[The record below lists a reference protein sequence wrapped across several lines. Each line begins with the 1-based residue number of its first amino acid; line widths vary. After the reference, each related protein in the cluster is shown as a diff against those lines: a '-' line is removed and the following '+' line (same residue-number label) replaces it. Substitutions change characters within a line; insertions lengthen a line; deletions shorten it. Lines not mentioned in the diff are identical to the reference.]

1 MFIYLAKNADWDHE
15 SKYKF
20 GCTKDPVNRLYGY
33 HTNSS
38 YPYIFIYLC
47 HLVELSNYCINLKE
61 YDKIFSQIGRNVA
74 SIRRIEEEYHTK
86 LPYLSQLHDYLV
98 NNGGGI
104 EFITQEG
111 SSLIIQIINEEFPK
125 IGLYAD
131 KVYNDEELV
140 QVNQDVCQSISRH
153 NTENIKNDACLF
165 IKSKITLKPY
175 IEQYV
180 ILNMI
185 GEFYEL
191 NDIGKIIWPCGMGK
205 ALLSLFIV
213 QKMGFKRVVIG
224 VPSVYLQK
232 QFRLEISK
240 LYPDMDNV
248 MYIGGTPDDTTKST
262 TDKTQVIDFIHQHP
276 MSFIITT
283 YTSCYI
289 LKDLFYFDFKIG
301 DEAHH
306 LVGEEKDS
314 SNYLQFHKI
323 LSKKSLFMTATEKQ
337 IEPNSKKIIYSM
349 DNKELFGELVDQKSI
364 CWAIEHKKI
373 TDYYLLLLR
382 NTHQEVDEIIEQLN
396 IEECNRE
403 LIVSSYMSL
412 KALETYNGLTHLLIY
427 VNTIKHADLVKTYVD
442 KILESNLIS
451 INKSEIYNNSLHSH
465 NNQQLRDEVKRFSEI
480 RFGIMSCVYIF
491 GEGFDLPKL
500 NGVVFGENMESDIRI
515 VQSALR
521 PNRLEKDNPDKIAY
535 IMIPMVD
542 QMEQDEDNHS
552 FSKCRRI
559 ITKMGNFDERI
570 KIRIKLATLTAKS
583 CEQINDKVQNRIV
596 YNELVENI
604 HELDRLMFKLKHRQG
619 DKELWIKYKINRENK
634 RRFKTRVELIDTKK
648 KCYEFLGSIGESYRP
663 NPINCVKYCLGN
675 QLFDK
680 IKSQYYY
687 NKRDLIDACK
697 KYNIIDFSSYKKCYV
712 SDSKFP
718 PPDYINE
725 GFYYDMD
732 MKFNINSLL
741 LSKSDTIDI

>member
-1 MFIYLAKNADWDHE
+1 MFLYLVKNADWDHE

-20 GCTKDPVNRLYGY
+20 GCTKDPMNRLHAY

-61 YDKIFSQIGRNVA
+61 YDKIFSQIGRNLS

-86 LPYLSQLHDYLV
+86 LPYLSQLHNCLV

-104 EFITQEG
+104 EFVTHEG
-111 SSLIIQIINEEFPK
+111 YSLIIQIINEEFPK

-140 QVNQDVCQSISRH
+140 QINQDICQSISRH
-153 NTENIKNDACLF
+153 NTENINNDTCLF

-185 GEFYEL
+185 EEFYKL
-191 NDIGKIIWPCGMGK
+191 NDIGKIIWSCGMGK

-213 QKMGFKRVVIG
+213 QKMGFKHVVIG

-232 QFRLEISK
+232 QFRHEISK
-240 LYPDMDNV
+240 LYPYQDNV

-262 TDKTQVIDFIHQHP
+262 TDKTQVIDFIHRHST
-276 MSFIITT
+276 SFLITT

-289 LKDLFYFDFKIG
+289 LNDLYYFDFKIG

-314 SNYLQFHKI
+314 SNYVQFHKI
-323 LSKKSLFMTATEKQ
+323 LSRKALFMTATEKQ
-337 IEPNSKKIIYSM
+337 VEPNSKRVIYSM
-349 DNKELFGELVDQKSI
+349 DNKDLFGELVDQKSI

-373 TDYYLLLLR
+373 TDYYLFILR
-382 NTHQEVDEIIEQLN
+382 NTRQEVDEIVEQLN
-396 IEECNRE
+396 IEECNHE
-403 LIVSSYMSL
+403 LIVSAYMSL

-427 VNTIKHADLVKTYVD
+427 VNTIPHADLIKTYVD
-442 KILESNLIS
+442 KILESNLIR

-465 NNQQLRDEVKRFSEI
+465 NNQQLRDEVKRFSES

-521 PNRLEKDNPDKIAY
+521 PNRLENTNPNKIAY
-535 IMIPMVD
+535 IMIPIVD

-559 ITKMGNFDERI
+559 IAKMGNFDERI
-570 KIRIKLATLTAKS
+570 NTRIKLATLKAKS
-583 CEQINDKVQNRIV
+583 CDQINDKGQNRIV
-596 YNELVENI
+596 CNELVNNVQ
-604 HELDRLMFKLKHRQG
+604 ELDRLMFKLKHRQG
-619 DKELWIKYKINRENK
+619 DKEMWIKYKINRENK
-634 RRFKTRVELIDTKK
+634 RRFKSGTELIDTKK
-648 KCYEFLGSIGESYRP
+648 KCYEFLESIGESYRP
-663 NPINCVKYCLGN
+663 NPINYVKYCLGK
-675 QLFDK
+675 QLFGK
-680 IKSQYYY
+680 IKMRYYC
-687 NKRDLIDACK
+687 NKTDLIEACK
-697 KYNIIDFSSYKKCYV
+697 KYNIVDFSSYNKLYV
-712 SDSKFP
+712 LDSKLP
-718 PPDYINE
+718 PPDYIND
-725 GFYYDMD
+725 GFYCDMD
-732 MKFNINSLL
+732 IKFNINSLL
-741 LSKSDTIDI
+741 LSQSDTIDI